1 MQIFLLIARR
11 YLYTAKKRKIIHFVG
26 LIAWISMSI
35 STTAIILST
44 GVYNG
49 LESLILEMIKSIDSD
64 IKIGSKAGK
73 KFKEEQEIITTL
85 KKLQGISS
93 ISAILEDYVI
103 VTNGENV
110 SLAYLQGSKNYGIQK
125 KNISK
130 FTLNKIDNCNQT
142 EKTLTRIGAGL
153 ANALSIKYI
162 GQSIMVMYPK
172 KTTRKKFNLI
182 EKPYNIKFVNI
193 EGIFSIDKQQDE
205 KYILTSLLFAQIL
218 MEANNTITSINID
231 LVPGANL
238 SYIKAEI
245 IKTLNNNDFYVK
257 TIDEEQKTLIQAI
270 KLEKICTKV
279 VFFAIML
286 IAAMNIFFTLSML
299 ILIKRKDL
307 YILYILGATKKTI
320 YKIFLTTGMII
331 ALRGIVIGSFFAY
344 TLGLIQQK
352 YGLISLGAIIGDTD
366 SYPIKMHFLDF
377 AHIWLITIFI
387 TLLASWVP
395 LTICLKQWTKR
406 LDTQMK

>member
-1 MQIFLLIARR
+1 MQTFLLIARR

-64 IKIGSKAGK
+64 IKIGSKVGK
-73 KFKEEQEIITTL
+73 KFKQEKEIITRL
-85 KKLQGISS
+85 ENLQGISA

-103 VTNGENV
+103 VANGEKL
-110 SLAYLQGSKNYGIQK
+110 SLGYLQGSKNYGVQK
-125 KNISK
+125 RNISK
-130 FTLNKIDNCNQT
+130 FTLNKIANYNQT
-142 EKTLTRIGAGL
+142 EKTLTRIGAGI
-153 ANALSIKYI
+153 ANSLCIKYI
-162 GQSIMVMYPK
+162 GQSIIVMYPK
-172 KTTRKKFNLI
+172 KTNRKKFNLI
-182 EKPYNIKFVNI
+182 EKPYNIKSINI

-205 KYILTSLLFAQIL
+205 KYILTSLLFAQTL
-218 MEANNTITSINID
+218 MEANDTITSINID
-231 LVPGANL
+231 LVPGTSL
-238 SYIKAEI
+238 QYIKTEI
-245 IKTLNNNDFYVK
+245 IKILNNNNFYVK

-270 KLEKICTKV
+270 KLEKICTKI

-286 IAAMNIFFTLSML
+286 IAAINIFFTLSML

-307 YILYILGATKKTI
+307 YILYTLGATKKTI

-331 ALRGIVIGSFFAY
+331 ALRGIIIGSFLAY

-377 AHIWLITIFI
+377 AHIWLITILI
-387 TLLASWVP
+387 TLLASWAP
-395 LTICLKQWTKR
+395 LTICLKKWVGKPGIQIK
-406 LDTQMK
+406 